1 MGPYPCTECPKSF
14 AQLSTLET
22 HKRTHTGERPF
33 FCDQCPMTFGDNG
46 NLRKHKMR
54 HAGTL
59 PLNFVCDICS
69 KAFNQQWALDGHKRT
84 HTGERPFV
92 CEHCDRP
99 FSDQGN
105 LKKHK
110 EKKHF
115 APARESLAREA
126 ALLGQPLGWKEY
138 AENEFQGKNDQKLDH
153 V

>member
-1 MGPYPCTECPKSF
+1 
-14 AQLSTLET
+14 
-22 HKRTHTGERPF
+22 
-33 FCDQCPMTFGDNG
+33 MTFGDNG

-59 PLNFVCDICS
+59 PLNFVCDICA
-69 KAFNQQWALDGHKRT
+69 KAFNQQWALDSHKRT

-99 FSDQGN
+99 FSDLGN

-115 APARESLAREA
+115 APVRESLAREA
-126 ALLGQPLGWKEY
+126 PLLVQQPSAWKDY
-138 AENEFQGKNDQKLDH
+138 TGNMFQEKHEQT
-153 V
+153 